1 MDVEVKECTQ
11 VAPEDFLEYDMNIIA
26 TYTYGT
32 DGDLPDEFMDFYEE
46 MEDVDFTGKIAGVV
60 GSGDTFYEYYCKA
73 VDDFEE
79 QFKKF
84 GATIGAENVKIDLN
98 AEEEDIA
105 NLQKFSD
112 AMVAALNK

>member
-1 MDVEVKECTQ
+1 
-11 VAPEDFLEYDMNIIA
+11 MNTIA

-84 GATIGAENVKIDLN
+84 GQQSAQKCQNRFERRRRRHRQPAEIL
-98 AEEEDIA
+98 
-105 NLQKFSD
+105 
-112 AMVAALNK
+112 

>member
-1 MDVEVKECTQ
+1 
-11 VAPEDFLEYDMNIIA
+11 MNIIA

-73 VDDFEE
+73 VDDFE
-79 QFKKF
+79 
-84 GATIGAENVKIDLN
+84 
-98 AEEEDIA
+98 A
-105 NLQKFSD
+105 NNSRSSGQQSAQKMS
-112 AMVAALNK
+112 KSI